1 MMKNMP
7 SNESEALTE
16 ENAVARASQGDSEA
30 FSLLYELNVNRIYNY
45 VFYRVGSE
53 VDAEDITSR
62 VFFRAFG
69 HISNYVEKGV
79 PFSAWLYRIAHNL
92 IANWHR
98 DNSRRNEVSLDE
110 HVDLPQRIELP
121 ESALEE
127 TQEIEILLKGIR
139 ALPDDR
145 QQLLVLKFTEHL
157 SNAEI
162 AVIMN
167 RSEGAIK
174 SLYHRSLIAL
184 KEEIK
189 KNDEVSAI
197 LEEGRKENELYEER
211 G

>member
-1 MMKNMP
+1 MQKTNQMA
-7 SNESEALTE
+7 EDDALTE
-16 ENAVARASQGDSEA
+16 ENAITRASQGDSDA

-69 HISNYVEKGV
+69 HISNYVDKGV

-98 DNSRRNEVSLDE
+98 DNFRRHEVSLDE
-110 HVDLPQRIELP
+110 HIDLPQRIEQP
-121 ESALEE
+121 ESTLEQ
-127 TQEIEILLKGIR
+127 TQEIELLLKGIR
-139 ALPDDR
+139 NLPDDR

-162 AVIMN
+162 AVIMKK
-167 RSEGAIK
+167 SEGAVK
-174 SLYHRSLIAL
+174 SLYHRSLASL
-184 KEEIK
+184 KDEMKKIGYQEE
-189 KNDEVSAI
+189 N
-197 LEEGRKENELYEER
+197 LE
-211 G
+211 

>member
-1 MMKNMP
+1 MAEP
-7 SNESEALTE
+7 EALTE
-16 ENAVARASQGDSEA
+16 ENAITRASQGDSDA

-69 HISNYVEKGV
+69 HISNYVDKGV

-98 DNSRRNEVSLDE
+98 DNFRRHEVSLDE
-110 HVDLPQRIELP
+110 HIDLPQRIEQP
-121 ESALEE
+121 ETTLEQ
-127 TQEIEILLKGIR
+127 TQEIELLLKGIR
-139 ALPDDR
+139 NLPDDR

-162 AVIMN
+162 AVIMKK
-167 RSEGAIK
+167 SEGAVK
-174 SLYHRSLIAL
+174 SLYHRSLASL
-184 KEEIK
+184 KEEMK
-189 KNDEVSAI
+189 KIGYQEEN
-197 LEEGRKENELYEER
+197 LE
-211 G
+211 

>member
-1 MMKNMP
+1 MAEPK
-7 SNESEALTE
+7 ALTE
-16 ENAVARASQGDSEA
+16 DNAVSRASQGDSEA

-98 DNSRRNEVSLDE
+98 DNFRRNEVSLDE
-110 HVDLPQRIELP
+110 RIDLPQRIEQP
-121 ESALEE
+121 ENSVEQ
-127 TQEIEILLKGIR
+127 TQEVEMLLKCIR
-139 ALPDDR
+139 KLSDDR

-162 AVIMN
+162 AVIMKK
-167 RSEGAIK
+167 SEGAIK
-174 SLYHRSLIAL
+174 SLYHRSLAAL
-184 KEEIK
+184 KEEMK
-189 KNDEVSAI
+189 KIGFENEI
-197 LEEGRKENELYEER
+197 LE
-211 G
+211 

>member
-1 MMKNMP
+1 MQKTNQMAEP
-7 SNESEALTE
+7 EALTE
-16 ENAVARASQGDSEA
+16 ENAITRASQGDSDA

-69 HISNYVEKGV
+69 HISNYVDKGV

-98 DNSRRNEVSLDE
+98 DNFRRHEVSLDE
-110 HVDLPQRIELP
+110 HIDLPQRIDQP
-121 ESALEE
+121 ESTLEQ
-127 TQEIEILLKGIR
+127 TQEIELLLKGIR
-139 ALPDDR
+139 NLPDDR

-162 AVIMN
+162 AVIMKK
-167 RSEGAIK
+167 SEGAVK
-174 SLYHRSLIAL
+174 SLYHRSLASL
-184 KEEIK
+184 KEEMK
-189 KNDEVSAI
+189 KI
-197 LEEGRKENELYEER
+197 GYQEENLD
-211 G
+211 

>member
-1 MMKNMP
+1 MKKTVPMAEP
-7 SNESEALTE
+7 EALNE
-16 ENAVARASQGDSEA
+16 DNAVVRASQGDSDA

-53 VDAEDITSR
+53 ADAEDITSR
-62 VFFRAFG
+62 VFYRAFG

-98 DNSRRNEVSLDE
+98 DNFRRNEVSLDE
-110 HVDLPQRIELP
+110 RVDLPQRIEPP
-121 ESALEE
+121 ERSLEQ
-127 TQEIEILLKGIR
+127 TQEIEMLLRGIR
-139 ALPDDR
+139 ALSDDR

-162 AVIMN
+162 AMIMK

-174 SLYHRSLIAL
+174 SLYHRSLVAL
-184 KEEIK
+184 KEEMVKIGFEEVV
-189 KNDEVSAI
+189 DEGSQV
-197 LEEGRKENELYEER
+197 GK
-211 G
+211 

>member
-1 MMKNMP
+1 MA
-7 SNESEALTE
+7 EDDALTE
-16 ENAVARASQGDSEA
+16 ENAITRASQGDSDA

-69 HISNYVEKGV
+69 HISNYVDKGV

-98 DNSRRNEVSLDE
+98 DNFRRHEVSLDE
-110 HVDLPQRIELP
+110 HIYLPQRIEQP
-121 ESALEE
+121 ESTLEQ
-127 TQEIEILLKGIR
+127 TQEIELLLKGIR
-139 ALPDDR
+139 NLPDDR

-162 AVIMN
+162 AVIMKK
-167 RSEGAIK
+167 SEGAVK
-174 SLYHRSLIAL
+174 SLYHRSLASL
-184 KEEIK
+184 KEEMK
-189 KNDEVSAI
+189 KIGYQEEN
-197 LEEGRKENELYEER
+197 LE
-211 G
+211 

>member
-1 MMKNMP
+1 MAEP
-7 SNESEALTE
+7 EALTE
-16 ENAVARASQGDSEA
+16 ENAITRASQGDSDA

-69 HISNYVEKGV
+69 HISNYVDKGV

-98 DNSRRNEVSLDE
+98 DNFRRHEVSLDE
-110 HVDLPQRIELP
+110 HIDLPQRIEQP
-121 ESALEE
+121 ETTLEQ
-127 TQEIEILLKGIR
+127 TQEIELLLKGIR
-139 ALPDDR
+139 NLPDDR

-162 AVIMN
+162 AVIMKK
-167 RSEGAIK
+167 SEGAVK
-174 SLYHRSLIAL
+174 SLYHRSLASL
-184 KEEIK
+184 KEEMK
-189 KNDEVSAI
+189 KIGYQQEN
-197 LEEGRKENELYEER
+197 LE
-211 G
+211 

>member
-1 MMKNMP
+1 MQKTNQMAEP
-7 SNESEALTE
+7 EALTE
-16 ENAVARASQGDSEA
+16 ENAITRASQGDSDA

-69 HISNYVEKGV
+69 HISNYVDKGV

-98 DNSRRNEVSLDE
+98 DNFRRHEVSLDE
-110 HVDLPQRIELP
+110 HIDLPQRIEQP
-121 ESALEE
+121 ESTLEQ
-127 TQEIEILLKGIR
+127 TQEIELLLKGIR
-139 ALPDDR
+139 NLPDDR

-162 AVIMN
+162 AVIMKK
-167 RSEGAIK
+167 SEGAVK
-174 SLYHRSLIAL
+174 SLYHRSLASL
-184 KEEIK
+184 KEEMK
-189 KNDEVSAI
+189 KIGYQEEN
-197 LEEGRKENELYEER
+197 LE
-211 G
+211 

>member
-1 MMKNMP
+1 MA
-7 SNESEALTE
+7 EDDALTE
-16 ENAVARASQGDSEA
+16 ENAITRASQGDSDA

-69 HISNYVEKGV
+69 HISNYVDKGV

-98 DNSRRNEVSLDE
+98 DNFRRHEVSLDE
-110 HVDLPQRIELP
+110 HIDLPQRIEQP
-121 ESALEE
+121 ESTLEQ
-127 TQEIEILLKGIR
+127 TQEIELLLKGIR
-139 ALPDDR
+139 NLPDDR

-162 AVIMN
+162 AVIMKK
-167 RSEGAIK
+167 SEGAVK
-174 SLYHRSLIAL
+174 SLYHRSLASL
-184 KEEIK
+184 KDEMKKIGYQEE
-189 KNDEVSAI
+189 N
-197 LEEGRKENELYEER
+197 LE
-211 G
+211 

>member
-1 MMKNMP
+1 MKKNMQSAEP
-7 SNESEALTE
+7 DVLTE
-16 ENAVARASQGDSEA
+16 ENAVARASQGDNDA

-69 HISNYVEKGV
+69 HISNYVDKGV

-110 HVDLPQRIELP
+110 RIDLPHRTELP
-121 ESALEE
+121 ESSVEQ
-127 TQEIEILLKGIR
+127 TQEIELLLKGIR
-139 ALPDDR
+139 ALSDDR

-162 AVIMN
+162 AVIMK
-167 RSEGAIK
+167 RSEGAVK
-174 SLYHRSLIAL
+174 SLYHRSLAAL
-184 KEEIK
+184 KEELVKMGYEGEI
-189 KNDEVSAI
+189 
-197 LEEGRKENELYEER
+197 EEE
-211 G
+211 

>member
-1 MMKNMP
+1 MKKTGKMAEP
-7 SNESEALTE
+7 KALTE
-16 ENAVARASQGDSEA
+16 DNAVVRASQGDSEA

-98 DNSRRNEVSLDE
+98 DNFRRNEVSLDE
-110 HVDLPQRIELP
+110 RIDLPQRIEQP
-121 ESALEE
+121 ENSVEQ
-127 TQEIEILLKGIR
+127 TQEVEMLLKCIR
-139 ALPDDR
+139 KLSEDR

-157 SNAEI
+157 ANAEI
-162 AVIMN
+162 AVIMKK
-167 RSEGAIK
+167 SEGAIK
-174 SLYHRSLIAL
+174 SLYHRSLAAL
-184 KEEIK
+184 KEEMK
-189 KNDEVSAI
+189 KIGFENEI
-197 LEEGRKENELYEER
+197 LE
-211 G
+211 

>member
-1 MMKNMP
+1 MQKTNQMAEP
-7 SNESEALTE
+7 EALTE
-16 ENAVARASQGDSEA
+16 ENAITRASQGDSDA

-98 DNSRRNEVSLDE
+98 DNFRRHEVSLDE
-110 HVDLPQRIELP
+110 HIDLPQRIEQP
-121 ESALEE
+121 ESTLEQ
-127 TQEIEILLKGIR
+127 TQEIELLLKGIR
-139 ALPDDR
+139 NLPDDR

-162 AVIMN
+162 AVIMKK
-167 RSEGAIK
+167 SEGAVK
-174 SLYHRSLIAL
+174 SLYHRSLASL
-184 KEEIK
+184 KEEMK
-189 KNDEVSAI
+189 KIGYQEEN
-197 LEEGRKENELYEER
+197 LE
-211 G
+211 

>member
-1 MMKNMP
+1 MAETK
-7 SNESEALTE
+7 ALTE
-16 ENAVARASQGDSEA
+16 DNAVARASQGDSEA

-98 DNSRRNEVSLDE
+98 DNFRRNEVSLDE
-110 HVDLPQRIELP
+110 RIDLPQRIEQP
-121 ESALEE
+121 ESSVEQ
-127 TQEIEILLKGIR
+127 TQEVETLLKCIR
-139 ALPDDR
+139 KLSDDR

-162 AVIMN
+162 AVIMKK
-167 RSEGAIK
+167 SEGAIK
-174 SLYHRSLIAL
+174 SLYHRSLTAL
-184 KEEIK
+184 KEEMK
-189 KNDEVSAI
+189 KIGFENEI
-197 LEEGRKENELYEER
+197 LE
-211 G
+211 